1 MQNSLL
7 LLPFAWRCM
16 RIKKKDPKDFK
27 DLKDL
32 KVLTKKRGHFVF

>member
-1 MQNSLL
+1 MQSSRSQP
-7 LLPFAWRCM
+7 PFAWRCM
-16 RIKKKDPKDFK
+16 RIKKKDPK